1 MSKIKVGEQI
11 LAELREALSGAE
23 KALEIRLE
31 AVAFGRATLGGLEEG
46 HPDLEIAKETI
57 ARIEEAIEQ
66 NKADIMQFKCFI
78 VEART
83 ILEKLKGEYED

>member
-1 MSKIKVGEQI
+1 MDNIKVGEQI
-11 LAELREALSGAE
+11 LSELREALSGAE
-23 KALEIRLE
+23 NALKLRRE
-31 AVAFGRATLGGLEEG
+31 AADFGRATIEGLGEG
-46 HPDLEIAKETI
+46 HPDLEIAKETV

-83 ILEKLKGEYED
+83 MLEKLKGEYED